1 MHLET
6 GDGICGGCLLAP
18 PAVSLWFLMK
28 ADNDKCS
35 GHGCCSRQSVLAFEL
50 TLQISRRVTL
60 LILTRQPQAETSIV
74 AQELELLDTWLDPG
88 IGKCFQNHQK
98 PGHRT

>member
-1 MHLET
+1 
-6 GDGICGGCLLAP
+6 
-18 PAVSLWFLMK
+18 VK

-35 GHGCCSRQSVLAFEL
+35 GHGRQSVLAFEL

-60 LILTRQPQAETSIV
+60 LILTRQRQAETSIV

-88 IGKCFQNHQK
+88 IDKCFQNHQK